1 MSEDRPAP
9 ERSDPGARLDPGG
22 FYRRP
27 LPEGL
32 IPFSSAEGRQVFR
45 EALLEG
51 GMEGYFRI
59 AEQLHTQAEPAFCGL
74 GTLVVVL
81 NALAIDPGR
90 LWKGPWRWF
99 GEELLDCC
107 RPLDAVKRE
116 GITMGQF
123 ACLARCN
130 GARAR
135 SYPAEAS
142 SLSELRYHVRASSS
156 SPGGVHVVA
165 AYSRKA
171 LGQSGDGH
179 YSPLGGYHRGRDLAL
194 ILDVA
199 RFKYPP
205 HWAPL
210 PAVWEAMQPE
220 DPETQRPRGYFVL
233 SRADERAPICCAVED
248 PGSWARL
255 EELVIDAFREAAA
268 DTTNTKELPSLAV
281 LVGKLAARIPE
292 GVLPV
297 LAPSLSHPHPGA
309 VRDDGSDVATA
320 REREALALFDE
331 VRSTRMF
338 DLVRGAVGS
347 SGHPAELATILILSL
362 PRELASALPESVSA
376 ELEAMRTPEALSPRV
391 HAEVLRVRAQLTALD
406 EYCQGRL

>member
-1 MSEDRPAP
+1 MSEDRGDAACSIEPAP
-9 ERSDPGARLDPGG
+9 RGAEAGSSQTG

-27 LPEGL
+27 LPQGL

-51 GMEGYFRI
+51 GMEGYFSI

-81 NALAIDPGR
+81 NALSIDPGR

-107 RPLDAVKRE
+107 RPLDTVKRE
-116 GITMGQF
+116 GITMSQF

-130 GARAR
+130 GARVR

-142 SLSELRYHVRASSS
+142 TISELRYHVRAASSA
-156 SPGGVHVVA
+156 PGGVHVVA

-179 YSPLGGYHRGRDLAL
+179 YSPIGGYHRGRDLAL

-210 PAVWEAMQPE
+210 PVVWEAMQPE
-220 DPETQRPRGYFVL
+220 DPATQRPRGYFVL
-233 SRADERAPICCAVED
+233 SRADERPPICCALED

-255 EELVIDAFREAAA
+255 EELVIEAFRELLA
-268 DTTNTKELPSLAV
+268 DGSPPSLAA
-281 LVGKLAARIPE
+281 LVGKLAVRIPE
-292 GVLPV
+292 NVLPV
-297 LAPSLSHPHPGA
+297 LAPTAPGA
-309 VRDDGSDVATA
+309 LGGGS
-320 REREALALFDE
+320 REREALDLFEE
-331 VRSTRMF
+331 VRATRMF
-338 DLVRGAVGS
+338 ELVRGAAGI
-347 SGHPAELATILILSL
+347 SGRSVELAAILLLSL
-362 PRELASALPESVSA
+362 PRELSAALPESVSA
-376 ELEAMRTPEALSPRV
+376 ELEAMRSPEALSPRV
-391 HAEVLRVRAQLTALD
+391 HAEVLRVRAQLTAID
-406 EYCQGRL
+406 DYCQGRV

>member
-1 MSEDRPAP
+1 MSEDV
-9 ERSDPGARLDPGG
+9 S

-32 IPFSSAEGRQVFR
+32 IPFSSPEGRQVFR

-51 GMEGYFRI
+51 GMEGYFSI
-59 AEQLHTQAEPAFCGL
+59 SEQLHTQAEPAFCGL

-107 RPLDAVKRE
+107 RPLDTVKRE
-116 GITMGQF
+116 GITMSQF

-130 GARAR
+130 GARVR

-142 SLSELRYHVRASSS
+142 TLSELRYHVRASSS
-156 SPGGVHVVA
+156 APGGVHVVA
-165 AYSRKA
+165 AYSRKT

-220 DPETQRPRGYFVL
+220 DPATQRPRGYFVL
-233 SRADERAPICCAVED
+233 SRADERPPLCCAVED
-248 PGSWARL
+248 PGAWARL
-255 EELVIDAFREAAA
+255 EELVVEAFRDVVA
-268 DTTNTKELPSLAV
+268 DGSPPSLAA
-281 LVGKLAARIPE
+281 LVGKLAARVPE
-292 GVLPV
+292 SVLPV
-297 LAPSLSHPHPGA
+297 LAPSLPIAGE
-309 VRDDGSDVATA
+309 ATE
-320 REREALALFDE
+320 REREALDLFKE
-331 VRSTRMF
+331 VRATRMF
-338 DLVRGAVGS
+338 DLVRGAAGK
-347 SGHPAELATILILSL
+347 SGHSAELAAILILSL
-362 PRELASALPESVSA
+362 PRELSAALPESVSA
-376 ELEAMRTPEALSPRV
+376 ELEAMRSPEALPPRV
-391 HAEVLRVRAQLTALD
+391 YAEVLRVRAQLTAID
-406 EYCQGRL
+406 DYCEGRL

>member
-1 MSEDRPAP
+1 VSEDHGDAACDAHRT
-9 ERSDPGARLDPGG
+9 DPGASVDRGG

-51 GMEGYFRI
+51 GMEGYFSL

-74 GTLVVVL
+74 GTLVVAL

-116 GITMGQF
+116 GVTMDQF

-130 GARAR
+130 GARVR
-135 SYPAEAS
+135 SYRAEAS
-142 SLSELRYHVRASSS
+142 TLSELRYHVRAASSA
-156 SPGGVHVVA
+156 PGGVHVVA
-165 AYSRKA
+165 AYSRRT

-179 YSPLGGYHRGRDLAL
+179 YSPIGGYHRARDLAL

-220 DPETQRPRGYFVL
+220 DQETHRPRGFFVL
-233 SRADERAPICCAVED
+233 SRADERPPICCALED
-248 PGSWARL
+248 PAAWARL
-255 EELVIDAFREAAA
+255 EDLVIEAFREAVA
-268 DTTNTKELPSLAV
+268 DGSPPSLEA

-292 GVLPV
+292 SVLPV
-297 LAPSLSHPHPGA
+297 LAPSLPGPLGGGA
-309 VRDDGSDVATA
+309 AA
-320 REREALALFDE
+320 REREAIDLFDE
-331 VRSTRMF
+331 VRATPMF
-338 DLVRGAVGS
+338 NLVRGAVGS
-347 SGHPAELATILILSL
+347 SGRPAELATLLILSL
-362 PRELASALPESVSA
+362 PRELSAALPESVSA
-376 ELEAMRTPEALSPRV
+376 ELEAMRSPEALSPRIYG
-391 HAEVLRVRAQLTALD
+391 EVLRVRAQLTALD
-406 EYCQGRL
+406 EYCEGRL

>member
-1 MSEDRPAP
+1 MTEDRGDTACSVEPAA
-9 ERSDPGARLDPGG
+9 RGAEAGSLQTG

-81 NALAIDPGR
+81 NALSIDPGR

-107 RPLDAVKRE
+107 RPLDTVKRE
-116 GITMGQF
+116 GITMSQF

-130 GARAR
+130 GARVR

-142 SLSELRYHVRASSS
+142 TISELRYHVRAASSA
-156 SPGGVHVVA
+156 PGGVHVVA

-179 YSPLGGYHRGRDLAL
+179 YSPIGGYHRARDLAL

-210 PAVWEAMQPE
+210 PVVWEAMQPE
-220 DPETQRPRGYFVL
+220 DPATQRPRGYFVL
-233 SRADERAPICCAVED
+233 SRADERPPICCALED

-255 EELVIDAFREAAA
+255 EELVIEAFREVVASP
-268 DTTNTKELPSLAV
+268 PSLAA

-292 GVLPV
+292 DVLPV
-297 LAPSLSHPHPGA
+297 LAPASPGA
-309 VRDDGSDVATA
+309 LGDGS
-320 REREALALFDE
+320 REREALDLFEE
-331 VRSTRMF
+331 VRATRMF
-338 DLVRGAVGS
+338 ELVRGAVGL
-347 SGHPAELATILILSL
+347 SGRSAELATILLLSL
-362 PRELASALPESVSA
+362 PGELSAALPESVSA
-376 ELEAMRTPEALSPRV
+376 ELEAMRSPEALSPRV
-391 HAEVLRVRAQLTALD
+391 HAEVLRVRAQLTAID
-406 EYCQGRL
+406 DYSQGRV